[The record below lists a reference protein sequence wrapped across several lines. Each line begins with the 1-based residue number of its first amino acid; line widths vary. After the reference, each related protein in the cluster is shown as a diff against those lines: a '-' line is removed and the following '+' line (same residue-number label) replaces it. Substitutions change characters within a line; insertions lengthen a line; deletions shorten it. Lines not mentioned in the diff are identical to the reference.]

1 LRLDRASQILLK
13 SSVVEIV
20 QATGSSVRLIY
31 QPDGSDAGSMAG
43 VKANDRF
50 DHFTAGDHRPAWSEP
65 CRIQPEF
72 ACANLRSATD
82 QFVAEVL
89 VSACCLQLPGNPEQI
104 APMAV
109 G

>member
-1 LRLDRASQILLK
+1 M
-13 SSVVEIV
+13 
-20 QATGSSVRLIY
+20 RLIY

-50 DHFTAGDHRPAWSEP
+50 DHLTAGDYRPAGSER

-72 ACANLRSATD
+72 AGANLRSATA
-82 QFVAEVL
+82 QFMAKIL
-89 VSACCLQLPGNPEQI
+89 VPTKGRQLPENPEQI

-109 G
+109 GQKEFG